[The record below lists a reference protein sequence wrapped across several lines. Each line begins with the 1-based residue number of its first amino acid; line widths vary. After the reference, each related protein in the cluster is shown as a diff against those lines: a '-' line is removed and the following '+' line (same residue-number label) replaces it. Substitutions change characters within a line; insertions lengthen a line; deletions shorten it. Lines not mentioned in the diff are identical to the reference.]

1 MSIDEGLIEAEL
13 KGKTM
18 LVYMHLLKTDRSSV
32 GVREVQ
38 RALGFSSPSVAAYHL
53 NKLRDLGLVES
64 ERGDYQLMREVKIGV
79 LRQFVTLGG
88 FMLPRLLFYAIL
100 VTTMLTTY
108 ILQFPMALT
117 RYNIT
122 TLLMGAVPSVILW
135 YETIKV
141 WREKPRSID

>member
-108 ILQFPMALT
+108 ILQFPMTLT

-141 WREKPRSID
+141 WREKPR

>member
-100 VTTMLTTY
+100 VTTMLATY

-141 WREKPRSID
+141 WREKPR